1 MSGFDVKIFL
11 YKLLLFVF
19 LLIIADRSFGLV
31 MDKFLAETNKGDWGR
46 SNYLMN
52 EAEGDVL
59 IMGSSR
65 AIHHYDI
72 GCLSDS
78 LGMKCINAGEDG
90 MGILLMN
97 TRLKHIAERRTPKL
111 VIYEFLPEYDID
123 SELDN
128 SRYLKFL
135 RPYVDHPDVRESVM
149 DISPNERW
157 KLNSKMYMY
166 NSVFLDIVT
175 QRFSRV
181 PAMSRDFFWAP
192 LKGEFDGTSDSVYNG
207 SNTESDPLKER
218 YLRGFVQICE
228 ENGIRLLFVV
238 SPYYGGGTFNV
249 PSSLASLCD
258 EYSIPLLNHFSDS
271 TFVSDPSLF
280 VDPGHLNERGA
291 SRFTIM
297 VGEEVKEILKNVN
310 Y

>member
-1 MSGFDVKIFL
+1 MSGSDLKSFL
-11 YKLLLFVF
+11 YKLLLFVS
-19 LLIIADRSFGLV
+19 LLIITDRSFGVVLKNV
-31 MDKFLAETNKGDWGR
+31 LSETNKGDWGR
-46 SNYLMN
+46 SNYLMD
-52 EAEGDVL
+52 EAVGDVL

-65 AIHHYDI
+65 AIHHYDV
-72 GCLSDS
+72 GALSES

-157 KLNSKMYMY
+157 KLRSRMYMY
-166 NSVFLDIVT
+166 NSVFLDIIS
-175 QRFSRV
+175 QRLSRV
-181 PAMSRDFFWAP
+181 PTMSKDILWAP
-192 LKGEFDGTSDSVYNG
+192 LKGEFEGTSDSVYNG

-218 YLRGFVQICE
+218 YLRDFVQICID
-228 ENGIRLLFVV
+228 NGTRLVFVI
-238 SPYYGGGTFNV
+238 SPYYGCGTFTV

-258 EYSIPLLNHFSDS
+258 EYSIPLLNHFSDPA
-271 TFVSDPSLF
+271 FVSDPSLF
-280 VDPGHLNERGA
+280 VDPSHLNEQGA

-297 VGEEVKEILKNVN
+297 IGEEVKEMLKN
-310 Y
+310 